1 MEVLIEVIG
10 LYKKYSKKVL
20 AVKNLSFTIK
30 AGEIV
35 GLLGENGAGKTTTL
49 RILATI
55 LKPTK
60 GTIHI
65 DDYDVVKDG
74 EKVRSSIGALFGGDV
89 ALYERLTARENIEF
103 FGQLYDMEKEELN
116 NRIKHLAEYF
126 QFEDYLD
133 TKASVLSRGMKQKIA
148 IARAIVHDPKIML
161 LDEPTTG
168 LDVVARRLLYDLILK
183 WSKEGKTI
191 LFSSHSISE
200 IERLCQRVII
210 INKGQLIEEGTD
222 SYLKEK
228 YLLDNLEDIFI
239 HLITGGV
246 VENEY
251 NIKDI

>member
-1 MEVLIEVIG
+1 MIEVNG

-20 AVKNLSFTIK
+20 AVKNLCFKIE
-30 AGEIV
+30 AGEVV

-55 LKPTK
+55 LSPTK
-60 GTIHI
+60 GSVVI
-65 DDYDVVKDG
+65 DGYDVQKQG
-74 EKVRSSIGALFGGDV
+74 GKVRSSIGALFGGDV
-89 ALYERLTARENIEF
+89 ALYDRLTARENIEY
-103 FGQLYDMEKEELN
+103 FGQLYDMKHEELN
-116 NRIKHLAEYF
+116 NRIKSLAQYF

-133 TKASVLSRGMKQKIA
+133 KKASELSRGMKQKIA
-148 IARAIVHDPKIML
+148 IARAIVHDPKVML

-168 LDVVARRLLYDLILK
+168 LDVVARRLLYDLIAQ

-191 LFSSHSISE
+191 LLSSHSISE

-210 INKGQLIEEGTD
+210 INKGELIEEGTD

-228 YLLDNLEDIFI
+228 YSLDNLEDVFI

-246 VENEY
+246 ESEY
-251 NIKDI
+251 NIKSI

>member
-1 MEVLIEVIG
+1 MIEVNG

-20 AVKNLSFTIK
+20 AVKNLCFK
-30 AGEIV
+30 VEAGEVV

-55 LKPTK
+55 LSPTK
-60 GTIHI
+60 GSVVI
-65 DDYDVVKDG
+65 DGYDVQKNG
-74 EKVRSSIGALFGGDV
+74 GMVRSSIGALFGGDV
-89 ALYERLTARENIEF
+89 ALYDRLTARENIEY
-103 FGQLYDMEKEELN
+103 FGQLYDMKHEELN
-116 NRIKHLAEYF
+116 NRIKSLSEYF

-133 TKASVLSRGMKQKIA
+133 KKASELSRGMKQKIA
-148 IARAIVHDPKIML
+148 IARAIVHDPKVML

-168 LDVVARRLLYDLILK
+168 LDVVARRLLYDLIAQ

-191 LFSSHSISE
+191 LLSSHSISE

-210 INKGQLIEEGTD
+210 INKGELIEEGTD

-228 YLLDNLEDIFI
+228 YSLDNLEDVFI

-246 VENEY
+246 ESEY
-251 NIKDI
+251 NIKSI

>member
-1 MEVLIEVIG
+1 MIEVNG

-20 AVKNLSFTIK
+20 AVKNLSFSVN
-30 AGEIV
+30 AGEVV

-55 LKPTK
+55 LSPTK
-60 GTIHI
+60 GSVVI
-65 DDYDVVKDG
+65 DGYDAQKDG
-74 EKVRSSIGALFGGDV
+74 EKVRGSIGTLFGGDV
-89 ALYERLTARENIEF
+89 ALYDRLTARENIEY
-103 FGQLYDMEKEELN
+103 FGQLYDMKPQELN
-116 NRIKHLAEYF
+116 NRIMNLAEYF

-133 TKASVLSRGMKQKIA
+133 KKASELSRGMKQKIA

-168 LDVVARRLLYDLILK
+168 LDVVARRLLYNLIAQ

-200 IERLCQRVII
+200 IERLCQRVVI
-210 INKGQLIEEGTD
+210 INKGQLVEEGTD

-228 YLLDNLEDIFI
+228 YALDNLEDIFI
-239 HLITGGV
+239 HLITCQK
-246 VENEY
+246 ESLL
-251 NIKDI
+251 DL

>member
-1 MEVLIEVIG
+1 MIKVNG

-20 AVKNLSFTIK
+20 AVKDLSFSVK
-30 AGEIV
+30 AGEVV

-55 LKPTK
+55 LSPTK
-60 GTIHI
+60 GTVVI
-65 DDYDVVKDG
+65 DGYDVKKDS
-74 EKVRSSIGALFGGDV
+74 EKVRGSIGALFGGDV
-89 ALYERLTARENIEF
+89 ALYDRLTARENIEY
-103 FGQLYDMEKEELN
+103 FGQLYDMKPQELN
-116 NRIKHLAEYF
+116 NRIMNLAEYF
-126 QFEDYLD
+126 QFGDYLD
-133 TKASVLSRGMKQKIA
+133 KKASELSRGMKQKIA

-168 LDVVARRLLYDLILK
+168 LDVVARRLLYNLIAQ

-210 INKGQLIEEGTD
+210 INKGQLVEEGTD

-228 YLLDNLEDIFI
+228 YSLDNLEDVFI

-246 VENEY
+246 ESEY
-251 NIKDI
+251 NIKSI

>member
-1 MEVLIEVIG
+1 VEALIEVNG

-20 AVKNLSFTIK
+20 ALKNVSFNIK

-55 LKPTK
+55 LKPTQ
-60 GTIHI
+60 GTTLI
-65 DDYDVVKDG
+65 DGYDVQKDG
-74 EKVRSSIGALFGGDV
+74 EKVRGSIGALFGGDV

-103 FGQLYDMEKEELN
+103 FGQLYDMKKEQLN
-116 NRIKHLAEYF
+116 NKIKHLSEYF
-126 QFEDYLD
+126 QFEGYLD
-133 TKASVLSRGMKQKIA
+133 TKASALSRGMKQKIA

-168 LDVVARRLLYDLILK
+168 LDVIARRLLYDLILK

-228 YLLDNLEDIFI
+228 YSLDNLEDIFI
-239 HLITGGV
+239 HLITSG
-246 VENEY
+246 
-251 NIKDI
+251 DRA

>member
-1 MEVLIEVIG
+1 MEALIEVNG

-20 AVKNLSFTIK
+20 ALKNVTFSIK

-55 LKPTK
+55 LKSTK
-60 GTIHI
+60 GTAVI
-65 DDYDVVKDG
+65 DGYDVQKYG
-74 EKVRSSIGALFGGDV
+74 EKVRGSIGALFGGDV

-103 FGQLYDMEKEELN
+103 FGQLYDMKKEELN
-116 NRIKHLAEYF
+116 NRIKHLSEYF

-133 TKASVLSRGMKQKIA
+133 TKASELSRGMKQKIA
-148 IARAIVHDPKIML
+148 IARAIVHDPKVML

-210 INKGQLIEEGTD
+210 INKGKLIEEGTD
-222 SYLKEK
+222 SYLKGK
-228 YLLDNLEDIFI
+228 YSLDNLEDIFI
-239 HLITGGV
+239 HLITDG

-251 NIKDI
+251 NIKHI

>member
-1 MEVLIEVIG
+1 VESLIEVNG

-20 AVKNLSFTIK
+20 ALKNVTFSIK

-60 GTIHI
+60 GTTII
-65 DDYDVVKDG
+65 DGYDVRKDG
-74 EKVRSSIGALFGGDV
+74 EKVRGSIGALFGGDV

-103 FGQLYDMEKEELN
+103 FGQLYDMKKEEIN
-116 NRIKHLAEYF
+116 NRIKHLSEYF
-126 QFEDYLD
+126 QFEGYLD
-133 TKASVLSRGMKQKIA
+133 TKASQLSRGMKQKIA

-222 SYLKEK
+222 SYLKGK
-228 YLLDNLEDIFI
+228 YSLDNLEDIFI
-239 HLITGGV
+239 HLITDG

>member
-1 MEVLIEVIG
+1 MIEVKQ

-20 AVKNLSFTIK
+20 AVKNLSFRVK
-30 AGEIV
+30 EGEIV

-55 LKPTK
+55 LNSTK
-60 GTIHI
+60 GTTII
-65 DDYDVVKDG
+65 DGYDVQKDG

-89 ALYERLTARENIEF
+89 ALYDRLTARENIEY
-103 FGQLYDMEKEELN
+103 FGQLYDMKQVELN
-116 NRIKHLAEYF
+116 NRIKYLAEYF

-133 TKASVLSRGMKQKIA
+133 KKASELSRGMKQKIA

-168 LDVVARRLLYDLILK
+168 LDVVARRLLYDLIAQ
-183 WSKEGKTI
+183 WSREGKTI

-210 INKGQLIEEGTD
+210 INKGELVEEGTD

-228 YLLDNLEDIFI
+228 YSMDNLEDIFI

-246 VENEY
+246 DSEY
-251 NIKDI
+251 NIKSI

>member
-1 MEVLIEVIG
+1 MIEVNG

-20 AVKNLSFTIK
+20 AVKDLSFSVK
-30 AGEIV
+30 AGEVV

-55 LKPTK
+55 LSPTK
-60 GTIHI
+60 GTVVI
-65 DDYDVVKDG
+65 DGYDIKKDG
-74 EKVRSSIGALFGGDV
+74 EKVRGSIGALFGGDV
-89 ALYERLTARENIEF
+89 ALYDRLTARENIEY
-103 FGQLYDMEKEELN
+103 FGQLYDMKPQELN
-116 NRIKHLAEYF
+116 NRIVNLAEYF

-133 TKASVLSRGMKQKIA
+133 KKASELSRGMRQKIA

-168 LDVVARRLLYDLILK
+168 LDVVARRLLYDLISQ

-210 INKGQLIEEGTD
+210 INKGQLVEEGTD

-228 YLLDNLEDIFI
+228 YALDNLEDVFI
-239 HLITGGV
+239 HLITFQK
-246 VENEY
+246 ESLL
-251 NIKDI
+251 DL

>member
-1 MEVLIEVIG
+1 MIEVNG

-20 AVKNLSFTIK
+20 ALKNVSFNIK

-55 LKPTK
+55 LKPTQ
-60 GTIHI
+60 GTTLI
-65 DDYDVVKDG
+65 DGYDVQKDG
-74 EKVRSSIGALFGGDV
+74 EKVRGSIGALFGGDV

-103 FGQLYDMEKEELN
+103 FGQLYDMKKEQLN
-116 NRIKHLAEYF
+116 NKIKHLSEYF
-126 QFEDYLD
+126 QFEGYLD
-133 TKASVLSRGMKQKIA
+133 TKASALSRGMKQKIA

-168 LDVVARRLLYDLILK
+168 LDVIARRLLYDLILK

-228 YLLDNLEDIFI
+228 YSLDNLEDIFI
-239 HLITGGV
+239 HLITSG
-246 VENEY
+246 
-251 NIKDI
+251 DRA

>member
-1 MEVLIEVIG
+1 MESLIEVNG

-20 AVKNLSFTIK
+20 ALKNVTFSIK
-30 AGEIV
+30 AGESV

-60 GTIHI
+60 GTTII
-65 DDYDVVKDG
+65 DGYDVLKDG
-74 EKVRSSIGALFGGDV
+74 EKVRGSIGALFGGDV

-103 FGQLYDMEKEELN
+103 FGQLYDMKKEEIN
-116 NRIKHLAEYF
+116 NRIKHLSEYF
-126 QFEDYLD
+126 QFEGYLD
-133 TKASVLSRGMKQKIA
+133 TKASQLSRGMKQKIA

-222 SYLKEK
+222 SYLKGK
-228 YLLDNLEDIFI
+228 YSLDNLEDIFI
-239 HLITGGV
+239 HLITDG